1 LGQTEVDRMKSSSA
15 NLTDEKQEAYV
26 PIYNKSYC
34 NFIRNLPKQC
44 ILVIRVVCKVHM
56 FIIFQEWET
65 CIVILL
71 IHINLISPDRCCNSL
86 LWILVNVSDI
96 HPLLMFIK

>member
-34 NFIRNLPKQC
+34 NFIRNLPTSMHFSNKSCLQSPHVYHFSRMGNVYC
-44 ILVIRVVCKVHM
+44 
-56 FIIFQEWET
+56 
-65 CIVILL
+65 
-71 IHINLISPDRCCNSL
+71 HIANTYQFDKSRQVLQFAFVDSGKCFRYPSIAY
-86 LWILVNVSDI
+86 VY
-96 HPLLMFIK
+96 